1 MKNYINLFIN
11 SFKREAGR
19 IYRDINITMIIL
31 IAPIA
36 YAILYGGFYWNKT
49 EQKVEIVVVDY
60 DNSLSSQKFIKL
72 LNTHPN
78 ITIKYKLQSFSEAE
92 NKLKEW
98 DAFGIIVI
106 DRGFEE
112 KIKKFQQAKIKLSLN
127 TTRFLVSN
135 DINKA
140 VNEVVIHLTDEQR
153 QKYYNNLG
161 YTYEE
166 AKQLIEPIVADMR
179 SLFNVYETYG
189 DFLLPGIFILIL
201 QQTLLIGLCESIAK
215 EREENTLKDW
225 LEISGKS
232 VWVSIWGKAF
242 FYWFNYIAYGLL
254 YFGVLFYIFKLPIL
268 GSKLALFL
276 TSILFL
282 LAVIYFAFLLS
293 SLFKRKLV
301 AIQLIAFTSYP
312 IFLISGYSWPKFAM
326 PQFVQWLADF
336 LPSTPYLNSML
347 RITLYGANLSDVKYE
362 IFHLLILVI
371 IFLILTRIRIKIIL
385 QKEII

>member
-11 SFKREAGR
+11 SFKREARR

>member
-78 ITIKYKLQSFSEAE
+78 INIKYKLQSFSEAE

-98 DAFGIIVI
+98 EAFGIIVI

-166 AKQLIEPIVADMR
+166 SKQLIEPIVADMR